1 VTSLGFVGYPE
12 FFKKQSGTP
21 EQKMRGLIE
30 SHKKL
35 GEQFADC
42 EMKFEPMTL
51 QSWSSTTD
59 KFYGQGFV
67 LTGNVTEFLDP
78 IFSSGV
84 TLASVS
90 AQKAANLVIK
100 KLKGETVDWETQYME
115 ICRKGVN
122 VFRTF
127 VMGWYNQ
134 DLHAIFFAKEKNATM
149 RKQISSVLAGYVWD
163 ETNPFV
169 AQHHKYVTKLASY
182 LRHMEAN

>member
-1 VTSLGFVGYPE
+1 
-12 FFKKQSGTP
+12 
-21 EQKMRGLIE
+21 
-30 SHKKL
+30 
-35 GEQFADC
+35 
-42 EMKFEPMTL
+42 
-51 QSWSSTTD
+51 
-59 KFYGQGFV
+59 
-67 LTGNVTEFLDP
+67 
-78 IFSSGV
+78 
-84 TLASVS
+84 
-90 AQKAANLVIK
+90 LVIK